1 MRLNDAKKEIIAILS
16 NNSDVENAPRE
27 FSIIAEFSL
36 GISKLDQIIKP
47 DIEISSSDYQKLL
60 ECANQRLNHTPLSYI
75 TQKREFFG
83 LDFYVSENTLIPRPD
98 TETLVEEALNE
109 LKNIPCPDVLDLCT
123 GTGAIGIAIKSNI
136 SCNLT
141 LSDISEETLK
151 ITKKNAHSLIND
163 DCTIICSDLFAKIS
177 KKFDIIVTNPPYL
190 TQEWYSIVTDE
201 VKKEPKSALVS
212 DNNDGLDIIRKIII
226 QSPKHLKNGGF
237 LMIECDYRQTAL
249 CAKLLSKA
257 GFKEIKIV
265 KDLANKERVVRGTYY
280 A

>member
-1 MRLNDAKKEIIAILS
+1 MTIALIAHDAKKEIIAILS

-123 GTGAIGIAIKSNI
+123 GTGAIGIAIKTKLCKAVKRNRI
-136 SCNLT
+136 KR
-141 LSDISEETLK
+141 IIRAMIWIK
-151 ITKKNAHSLIND
+151 II
-163 DCTIICSDLFAKIS
+163 TIIIITAIRNDLLLLLV
-177 KKFDIIVTNPPYL
+177 IIFFITVY
-190 TQEWYSIVTDE
+190 QG
-201 VKKEPKSALVS
+201 KHK
-212 DNNDGLDIIRKIII
+212 NNVPVATIPL
-226 QSPKHLKNGGF
+226 
-237 LMIECDYRQTAL
+237 
-249 CAKLLSKA
+249 
-257 GFKEIKIV
+257 
-265 KDLANKERVVRGTYY
+265 
-280 A
+280 